1 MVYQTSRYVCL
12 YSADAS
18 ILRVIVCICS
28 SNDFEAYADQTTVL
42 LGVRSTVSDG
52 IVGVLA
58 VDMSHSSHSAA
69 DTLHCGLLI
78 HIWYQSFRCIV
89 IRLLN
94 VYVDLMHYSYHYLI
108 TEYSHTAALL
118 VNIW

>member
-1 MVYQTSRYVCL
+1 M
-12 YSADAS
+12 YSF
-18 ILRVIVCICS
+18 C
-28 SNDFEAYADQTTVL
+28 NDFEAYADQTTV

-58 VDMSHSSHSAA
+58 VDMSHSSHSAT

-78 HIWYQSFRCIV
+78 HIWYRRFRCIV
-89 IRLLN
+89 IRLLT
-94 VYVDLMHYSYHYLI
+94 VYVDFMHHSYHYLI
-108 TEYSHTAALL
+108 TEHLHTAALL